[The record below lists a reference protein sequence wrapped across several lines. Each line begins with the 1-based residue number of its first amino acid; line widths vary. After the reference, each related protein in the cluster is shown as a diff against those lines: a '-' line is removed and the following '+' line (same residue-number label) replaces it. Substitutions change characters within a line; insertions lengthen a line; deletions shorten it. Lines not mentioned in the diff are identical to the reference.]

1 MDMLF
6 KSMDITASDPKE
18 SADSIKLETGFKF
31 LEGKKLNQI
40 SQKIGKLEPNI
51 SIFFKT
57 DGAWS
62 AIDLIEYLLQ
72 QTGAADIYFSTWSI
86 GPEALRFYS
95 HWLTSGLVKSAVGII
110 DEGFRNRK
118 PDLYHQAINTFS
130 SLKFSKSHAKVT
142 IIKGEN
148 LSLTLMGSAN
158 LTRNPRTEVGVIIVN
173 DDLAQRNINWI
184 MEGVANG

>member
-1 MDMLF
+1 MLF
-6 KSMDITASDPKE
+6 KIEDIGSTEKMSNA
-18 SADSIKLETGFKF
+18 ADSLSIQSNFKY
-31 LEGKKLNQI
+31 LEGKKLKQLADH
-40 SQKIGKLEPNI
+40 IGILSKHQ
-51 SIFFKT
+51 SVFFKT

-72 QTGAADIYFSTWSI
+72 QTGPADIYFSTWSI
-86 GPEALRFYS
+86 GPEALRYYS
-95 HWLTSGLVKSAVGII
+95 NWMQSGLVKSATGII

-142 IIKGEN
+142 VITGNN

-173 DDLAQRNINWI
+173 DELAISNIKWI
-184 MEGVANG
+184 MEGISND

>member
-1 MDMLF
+1 MLF
-6 KSMDITASDPKE
+6 KSTDITSSATKE
-18 SADSIKLETGFKF
+18 SADSLKMETGFKF
-31 LEGKKLNQI
+31 LDGKKLIQI
-40 SQKIGKLEPNI
+40 DQNIGRLQSDI

-86 GPEALRFYS
+86 GPEALRYYS

-142 IIKGEN
+142 VITGEN

-173 DDLAQRNINWI
+173 DDLAQKNINWI